1 MPKTYNDLYIA
12 LRKRLKELC
21 PEACSLEARLLLAH
35 AAGKTT
41 EKLLQDLQLYTSP
54 EIEQRL
60 EELAAR
66 RFAGEPIA
74 YITGKW
80 EFYGLEFTVTP
91 DVLIP
96 RADTEVLVEKTLELV
111 NNPAAELRILDLC
124 TGSGCI
130 GCALGHTLPR
140 SRVVLADLS
149 REALHVAKQN
159 AHDCG
164 LGTRAIC
171 VETDVLLPPP
181 SQLGSFDLIVSNP
194 PSIERDEIPTL
205 DVSVRAYEPHMAL
218 DGGEDGL
225 DFYRFIAAKWKTAL
239 RLGGTLIFEVGIGQA
254 PDVEEILA
262 QNGYENIQTTSDS
275 QGIWR
280 VVEGTANN

>member
-194 PSIERDEIPTL
+194 PYIERDEIPSL
-205 DVSVRAYEPHMAL
+205 DVSVRVYEPHMAL

-225 DFYRFIAAKWKTAL
+225 DFYRAILKLWKPLL
-239 RLGGTLIFEVGIGQA
+239 RSGGWMLLEVGETQAEAVGQLMRHA
-254 PDVEEILA
+254 GLRGICFEDDTA
-262 QNGYENIQTTSDS
+262 GYH
-275 QGIWR
+275 R
-280 VVEGTANN
+280 VVYGKA